1 MEYQNLDYWR
11 DAHVGYIALDRP
23 NHRNAL
29 SFGLLKELI
38 AVAREISSSDLRTV
52 VLTGNGIDFCAGFD
66 VSGFAVGLLHG
77 SDPAQRYEAAQ
88 LGGVMTDAIE
98 SLPQITVAA
107 LHGNVVGGGVVLA
120 AACDLRVADAD
131 TVFSI
136 PEVDIGI
143 PLAWGGI
150 ERLVREFGPAIT
162 KELVLTCR
170 PFTAQEGKAA
180 GFLNA
185 VTEPG
190 KSMEIA
196 KELAV
201 HIAERPRLP
210 TVTTKRHVAEV
221 LRGDFSRDDAM
232 GLITAL
238 DDGESTEARNAY
250 LTRFR
255 TNA

>member
-1 MEYQNLDYWR
+1 MEYQNLDVWS
-11 DAHVGYIALDRP
+11 DAGVGFIALDRP
-23 NHRNAL
+23 EHRNAL
-29 SFGLLKELI
+29 SFDLLNELV
-38 AVAREISSSDLRTV
+38 AVAGEISSSDLRTV
-52 VLTGNGIDFCAGFD
+52 VLAGNGTDFCAGFD
-66 VSGFAVGLLHG
+66 LAGFEVGVLHE
-77 SDPAQRYEAAQ
+77 SDPIQRYEAAQ
-88 LGGVMTDAIE
+88 LGGTMAEAIE
-98 SLPQITVAA
+98 SMPQITVAA
-107 LHGNVVGGGVVLA
+107 LHGNVVGGGVILA

-143 PLAWGGI
+143 PLAWGGV
-150 ERLVREFGPAIT
+150 ERLGREFRPAIT

-185 VTEPG
+185 VTG
-190 KSMEIA
+190 SGHAMEIA

-221 LRGDFSRDDAM
+221 LRGDYSRDDAM

-255 TNA
+255 TTT

>member
-1 MEYQNLDYWR
+1 MEYQNLDFWT
-11 DAHVGYIALDRP
+11 DADVGYVALDRP

-29 SFGLLKELI
+29 SFDLLEELV

-52 VLTGNGIDFCAGFD
+52 VVTGNGTDFCAGFD
-66 VSGFAVGLLHG
+66 VSGFEVGLLQE
-77 SDPAQRYEAAQ
+77 STPVQRYEAAQ
-88 LGGVMTDAIE
+88 LGGVMADAIE

-107 LHGNVVGGGVVLA
+107 LHGNVIGGGVVLT

-136 PEVDIGI
+136 PEVDLGI

-150 ERLVREFGPAIT
+150 ERLVREFGSAIT

-185 VTEPG
+185 ITQPG
-190 KSMEIA
+190 GSMDIA

-238 DDGESTEARNAY
+238 DDDESTAARNAY
-250 LTRFR
+250 LARFR
-255 TNA
+255 TTT

>member
-1 MEYQNLDYWR
+1 MEYRNLDYWS
-11 DAHVGYIALDRP
+11 DAHVGYVVLDRP
-23 NHRNAL
+23 EHRNAL
-29 SFGLLKELI
+29 SFDLLEELV

-52 VLTGNGIDFCAGFD
+52 VLAGNGIDFCAGFD
-66 VSGFAVGLLHG
+66 VSGFEVGLLHK
-77 SDPAQRYEAAQ
+77 SDQMQRYEAAQ
-88 LGGVMTDAIE
+88 LGGTMAEAIE
-98 SLPQITVAA
+98 SMPQITVAA
-107 LHGNVVGGGVVLA
+107 LHGNVIGGGVVLA

-131 TVFSI
+131 TVFTI
-136 PEVDIGI
+136 PEVDLGI

-185 VTEPG
+185 VTDTG
-190 KSMEIA
+190 DSMEIA

-221 LRGDFSRDDAM
+221 LHGDYSRDDAM

-238 DDGESTEARNAY
+238 DDDESTEARNAY
-250 LTRFR
+250 LARFQA
-255 TNA
+255 TT

>member
-1 MEYQNLDYWR
+1 MEYQNLDIWS
-11 DAHVGYIALDRP
+11 DAGVGFIALDRP
-23 NHRNAL
+23 ERRNAL
-29 SFGLLKELI
+29 SFDLLAELV
-38 AVAREISSSDLRTV
+38 AVAGEISSSDLRTV

-66 VSGFAVGLLHG
+66 LSGFEAGLLHE
-77 SDPAQRYEAAQ
+77 SDPLQRYEAAQ
-88 LGGVMTDAIE
+88 LGGTMAEAIE
-98 SLPQITVAA
+98 SMPQITIAA
-107 LHGNVVGGGVVLA
+107 LHGNVIGGGVILA

-170 PFTAQEGKAA
+170 PFTAQEGKAT

-185 VTEPG
+185 VTPPG
-190 KSMEIA
+190 HAMEIA

-238 DDGESTEARNAY
+238 DDAESTEARNAY

-255 TNA
+255 MTT